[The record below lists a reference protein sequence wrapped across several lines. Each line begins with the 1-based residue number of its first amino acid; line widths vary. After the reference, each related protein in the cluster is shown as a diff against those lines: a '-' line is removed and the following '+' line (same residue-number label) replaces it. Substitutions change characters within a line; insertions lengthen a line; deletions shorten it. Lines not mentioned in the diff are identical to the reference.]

1 MRNKQYKRVLG
12 SFFPLECKKLFNVAL
27 GTIFISDIPFES
39 RKKTDLSLIV
49 KKTSLIL
56 KTEVSIF
63 CKQIYID
70 IPLYHILCYV

>member
-49 KKTSLIL
+49 KKNIT
-56 KTEVSIF
+56 
-63 CKQIYID
+63 YIKNRG
-70 IPLYHILCYV
+70 IHILQTNIY